1 MYQMVHANW
10 YVAEV
15 AQRQNT
21 EPANEPPSEAK
32 VRLLA
37 ATIDYVA
44 DNGITDRS
52 LREIAAAIGTSHR
65 MLLYHFGSKEG
76 LLVEVVRA
84 VEAEQRRA
92 LSALSDDAPLDALEQ
107 TSRLAKRLTN
117 PRLRRNE
124 RLFFEL
130 YAQALQGRGPAADL
144 LPELVHVWLP
154 PLRDLSIRLGVPE
167 HEADAHARLML
178 AVARGLL
185 LDLVGTG
192 ERRAVDQAMELFNRM
207 TVAAHL

>member
-1 MYQMVHANW
+1 M
-10 YVAEV
+10 
-15 AQRQNT
+15 AQRQDT
-21 EPANEPPSEAK
+21 ETANEPPSEAK
-32 VRLLA
+32 ARLLA
-37 ATIDYVA
+37 ATMDYVA

-52 LREIAAAIGTSHR
+52 LREVAAAIGTSHR
-65 MLLYHFGSKEG
+65 MLVYHFGSKDG
-76 LLVEVVRA
+76 LMVEVVRA
-84 VEAEQRRA
+84 VEAEQLRA
-92 LSALSDDAPLDALEQ
+92 VSALSDDASLDALAQ
-107 TSRLAKRLTN
+107 AARLAKRLTN

-130 YAQALQGRGPAADL
+130 YAQALRGRGPAADL

-154 PLRDLSIRLGVPE
+154 ALRDLSVRLGVPE

-192 ERRAVDQAMELFNRM
+192 ERRAVDRAMDLFNRM
-207 TVAAHL
+207 TAAAHC

>member
-1 MYQMVHANW
+1 MSPVYQLVQCAQWHAG
-10 YVAEV
+10 
-15 AQRQNT
+15 RPR

-32 VRLLA
+32 ARLLA

-44 DNGITDRS
+44 ANGMTDRS

-65 MLLYHFGSKEG
+65 MLVYHFGSKEG
-76 LLVEVVRA
+76 LLVEVVSA
-84 VEAEQRRA
+84 VEAEQLQAVAA
-92 LSALSDDAPLDALEQ
+92 LNDDASLDAREQ
-107 TSRLAKRLTN
+107 MARLAKRLTS
-117 PRLRRNE
+117 PRLRSSE
-124 RLFFEL
+124 RLFFEI

-154 PLRDLSIRLGVPE
+154 SLRDLSIRLGVPE

-192 ERRAVDQAMELFNRM
+192 ERRAVDRAMELFSRM
-207 TVAAHL
+207 TAAAHL